1 MTSTTAVESLIEMG
15 RQRGGL
21 DIDDIRRA
29 LPVDTM
35 SIEELSDV
43 LAHLDEAG
51 IPVEID
57 FDLANSSPPKSAP
70 ARSEAYNRALAT
82 QRADDDSS
90 RPPDNSSV
98 IDQGGERKFVPH
110 ALVSTSIRPKFR
122 HHLCH
127 CGSIDLDSFGLDR
140 LALHLM

>member
-1 MTSTTAVESLIEMG
+1 MEMG

-43 LAHLDEAG
+43 LAH
-51 IPVEID
+51 
-57 FDLANSSPPKSAP
+57 
-70 ARSEAYNRALAT
+70 RALAT
-82 QRADDDSS
+82 QRADDGSS
-90 RPPDNSSV
+90 RPPDKSSF

-110 ALVSTSIRPKFR
+110 AWVSTSIPAKFR

-127 CGSIDLDSFGLDR
+127 CGSIDLDSFGLGR
-140 LALHLM
+140 LALHLI